1 MKRAMVIGASFCMLC
16 VTVYGSFFS
25 PQSYASNNSEIEEYY
40 YNEEERE
47 KMEGMEDAMTAG
59 ANTSFIDTE
68 PDSLTVLV
76 NKEFVLPA
84 EYVPEDLV
92 VPKIRFSFS
101 EYKQKKLMRQE
112 AAQALERLFE
122 GAEEAGVSLFGVSGY
137 RSYDRQKDIYE
148 RNVAQ
153 KGREQ
158 TDLFSARP
166 GSSEHQTGLAMDIST
181 GSIHYRLDEEFA
193 GTPEGRFLADHAH
206 EYGFIIRYPKEKS
219 DITGYAYE
227 PWHIRYVGEP
237 LAKELYERGITLE
250 EYYHYT
256 PSQEL
261 QGEEAYGTAVDV
273 EQEE

>member
-1 MKRAMVIGASFCMLC
+1 MLC

-25 PQSYASNNSEIEEYY
+25 PQSYASNNPEIEEYY

-47 KMEGMEDAMTAG
+47 KMEGMEDVMTAG

-122 GAEEAGVSLFGVSGY
+122 GAEEAGVSLFAVSGY

-148 RNVAQ
+148 RNTAQ